1 MTETFDPGNGDGRTR
16 RESRGIGAEAFEVP
30 AFTRLARTHALSVA
44 GDTLL
49 AIALADS
56 LFFDVDPNDARWKVG
71 AYLLLTIAP
80 FAVIAP
86 FLGPVMDRIRGGHR
100 YMIIGTAVIRAALMA
115 ALVVYVQDWPLF
127 PLAFAMLV
135 MGKTYAV
142 AKSAV
147 VPTTVDTEEA
157 LVRSNSRLSILSAV
171 SGAAAGIPGVIL
183 LRLGGSPWVLGLGV
197 LIFICAA
204 AFAMLIPSTL
214 VAETPVEQAERAELK
229 GANILVAS
237 SAMGYLRGAV
247 GFVTMLLA
255 FDLRGGIDPGPT
267 SAGVEIGHRVRE
279 ALGFVRLDLSSGG
292 APPWHFGVALI
303 GVGIGGLLGSA
314 GVPRLRD
321 RLKEERI
328 LAYALISLT
337 ALAIL
342 AAISTGL
349 AGAFIMAFS
358 IALAAQGGKQAFDAI
373 VQRDAPRANLGRTFS
388 RYESRF
394 QLVWVLGA
402 LLPVVIPLPA
412 RIGFIMVAVS
422 AAFVAATYWFG
433 RTPNPAAIV
442 SDGILDDGLDRLSDV
457 VPGSPGRRLRGRTWG
472 RRVAGDGPATPV
484 AGKDLDPVDTSGVMR
499 FGTEAAVDVAESPGR
514 DGTQQM
520 PQDPDRTTIFPDE
533 DEPSVLFPEQNE
545 PTARDRKDPDPA
557 PTKQRRPPVR
567 RPPSEPDSWPSR
579 RP

>member
-1 MTETFDPGNGDGRTR
+1 MTSTFDSGNGDGRPR
-16 RESRGIGAEAFEVP
+16 PEVRGPGAEAFHVP

-100 YMIIGTAVIRAALMA
+100 YMIIGTAVVRAALMA

-147 VPTTVDTEEA
+147 VPTTVDSEEA
-157 LVRSNSRLSILSAV
+157 LVRSNSRLSILSAI
-171 SGAAAGIPGVIL
+171 SGAVAGIPGVIL
-183 LRLGGSPWVLGLGV
+183 LRLGGAPWVLALGV
-197 LIFICAA
+197 VIFICAA
-204 AFAMLIPSTL
+204 AFALLIPSTL

-279 ALGFVRLDLSSGG
+279 ALGFARLDLTSGG

-303 GVGIGGLLGSA
+303 GVGVGGLLGSA
-314 GVPRLRD
+314 SVPRLRD

-337 ALAIL
+337 SFAVL

-402 LLPVVIPLPA
+402 LLPVVVPLPA

-442 SDGILDDGLDRLSDV
+442 SDGVVDDGFDRLAGNLPDSLAKRLTRRERRAGAEATGDPTTPIPAEPDPTTPMPR
-457 VPGSPGRRLRGRTWG
+457 PGSGGATDVTVPM
-472 RRVAGDGPATPV
+472 TPV
-484 AGKDLDPVDTSGVMR
+484 LDPQD
-499 FGTEAAVDVAESPGR
+499 E
-514 DGTQQM
+514 TQV
-520 PQDPDRTTIFPDE
+520 FE
-533 DEPSVLFPEQNE
+533 D
-545 PTARDRKDPDPA
+545 A
-557 PTKQRRPPVR
+557 PPRRPPVI
-567 RPPSEPDSWPSR
+567 RPPGDDQDANPGPTSRPSR
-579 RP
+579 RRKR

>member
-1 MTETFDPGNGDGRTR
+1 MTGPIQPASGQAGTR
-16 RESRGIGAEAFEVP
+16 SSRRDQGAEAFFVSP
-30 AFTRLARTHALSVA
+30 FNRLARTHALSVA

-80 FAVIAP
+80 FAIVAP
-86 FLGPVMDRIRGGHR
+86 FLGPVMDRINGGHR
-100 YMIIGTAVIRAALMA
+100 YMIIGTAVARSLLMV
-115 ALVVYVQDWPLF
+115 ALVLYVQEWALF

-147 VPTTVDTEEA
+147 VPTTVESQEA

-171 SGAAAGIPGVIL
+171 SAAVAGIPGVLL
-183 LRLGGSPWVLGLGV
+183 LRFGGAEWVLGFGV
-197 LIFICAA
+197 VVFIGAA
-204 AFAMLIPSTL
+204 VMGLRIQATK
-214 VAETPVEQAERAELK
+214 VAATPVEQAERAELK
-229 GANILVAS
+229 GAGILVAS

-247 GFVTMLLA
+247 GFITMLLA

-279 ALGFVRLDLSSGG
+279 SLGLVRLDLATGG
-292 APPWHFGVALI
+292 SPPWHFGIALI
-303 GVGIGGLLGSA
+303 GVGLGGLIGSA
-314 GVPRLRD
+314 GVPRLRA

-328 LAYALISLT
+328 LAYALIVLT
-337 ALAIL
+337 ALGLL

-349 AGAFIMAFS
+349 AGAFVMSFA

-402 LLPVVIPLPA
+402 LLPVIIPIPA
-412 RIGFIMVAVS
+412 RAGYMLVAGS

-433 RTPNPAAIV
+433 RTPNPAAIL
-442 SDGILDDGLDRLSDV
+442 SEGILEDGLDRLADV
-457 VPGSPGRRLRGRTWG
+457 LPGSLGRRLSERTWG
-472 RRVAGDGPATPV
+472 RGVKSDQRSAATAPASQTSSSAVTATMTAERPDWEDDDSPTGAGTRSVEPSRDQTTPMPTR
-484 AGKDLDPVDTSGVMR
+484 LDDTVVFPGTPEPPPRSSSSG
-499 FGTEAAVDVAESPGR
+499 AVESG
-514 DGTQQM
+514 
-520 PQDPDRTTIFPDE
+520 DPDG
-533 DEPSVLFPEQNE
+533 
-545 PTARDRKDPDPA
+545 DRI
-557 PTKQRRPPVR
+557 RRPPA
-567 RPPSEPDSWPSR
+567 EPDSWPSR
-579 RP
+579 QP

>member
-1 MTETFDPGNGDGRTR
+1 VTRTIEPGNEPGKKPGDGNGRSRPGR
-16 RESRGIGAEAFEVP
+16 RGLGAEAFSVAP
-30 AFTRLARTHALSVA
+30 FTRLARTHSLSVA

-56 LFFDVDPNDARWKVG
+56 LFFAVDPNDARWKVG

-86 FLGPVMDRIRGGHR
+86 FLGPVMDRIQGGHR
-100 YMIIGTAVIRAALMA
+100 YMIIGTAVARAALMA
-115 ALVVYVQDWPLF
+115 ALVLYVRDWPLF

-147 VPTTVDTEEA
+147 VPTTVDSEEA

-171 SGAAAGIPGVIL
+171 SGAVAGIPGVLL
-183 LRLGGSPWVLGLGV
+183 LRLGGAPWVLGLGV
-197 LIFICAA
+197 IVFICAA
-204 AFAMLIPSTL
+204 FFAMLIPSTQ
-214 VAETPVEQAERAELK
+214 VATTPVEQEERAELR

-247 GFVTMLLA
+247 GFITMLLA

-279 ALGFVRLDLSSGG
+279 ALGFARLDLSSGG

-314 GVPRLRD
+314 GVPRVRD

-337 ALAIL
+337 ALAVL
-342 AAISTGL
+342 AAVSTGL
-349 AGAFIMAFS
+349 AGAFIMSFS

-412 RIGFIMVAVS
+412 RVGYIMVGVS

-433 RTPNPAAIV
+433 RTPNPAAVV
-442 SDGILDDGLDRLSDV
+442 SDGILDDGLDWLADAL
-457 VPGSPGRRLRGRTWG
+457 PGSLGNRLKARTWG
-472 RRVAGDGPATPV
+472 RRLSATAPVGPTAPEHDRTGSQEP
-484 AGKDLDPVDTSGVMR
+484 VMR
-499 FGTEAAVDVAESPGR
+499 FGTEPEPRTHGEAPAGPDQ
-514 DGTQQM
+514 TQRM
-520 PQDPDRTTIFPDE
+520 PYDPDKTAIFPDV
-533 DEPSVLFPEQNE
+533 DDQPSVLFPAE
-545 PTARDRKDPDPA
+545 PTPPEDPSI
-557 PTKQRRPPVR
+557 K

-579 RP
+579 QP